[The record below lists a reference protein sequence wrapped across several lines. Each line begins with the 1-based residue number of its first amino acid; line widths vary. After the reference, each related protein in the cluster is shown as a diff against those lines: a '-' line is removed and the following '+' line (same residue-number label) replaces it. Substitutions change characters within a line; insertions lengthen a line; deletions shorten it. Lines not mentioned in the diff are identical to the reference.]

1 MPPLLPM
8 VVGALPASRPL
19 PQPMVCASLPLL
31 QPCEKSSHISK
42 HRVGMRS
49 LLNMKHSWSAIRWK
63 MLIIFAFFSVI
74 SMILVACFAVAV
86 LNVVIRRESAYL
98 IEERIKVIVD
108 GRKKFTDSL
117 RDRVSGCQGP
127 ALDSRLFTEYV
138 DAAWPESQSLVS
150 VLPKGATH
158 GVSSTWHNTS
168 SLAGIVA
175 DRGSLEIRSFR
186 SVEREGCSVTILVRN
201 PVDASFL
208 EQLSRAAGLQISSSK
223 PVLLGPYR
231 AEEGIRGEIEAN
243 FIPGSRRPVPVVVI
257 ARNWQTG
264 QLEDW
269 VVCQV
274 LPNYSR
280 TIEDLGHMGLRTAS
294 WVAPFGAISLGL
306 VSAYAFG
313 LFLSLRLAQ
322 RIVNVIDGLSHAGHR
337 IGKGDFSVRVA
348 VPEQDQL
355 GILAASFNAMTQDLE
370 SLREQE
376 KERAALEL
384 DVALAQE
391 AQQYLYP
398 RAAPVLSTAS
408 VWGVTTAARIVSG
421 DLYDFLSFS
430 NTEVGLLCAD
440 VSGKGMSAALMMANL
455 QAVAHGRL
463 LGGTSGRP
471 APDKFVTALN
481 RDIRGRFGDNRY
493 ATMFYGEFDS
503 RGSARR
509 YVSAGHCSPIF
520 ISEAGEAKTLPGG
533 DLPVG
538 LFAEAAYQE
547 RRVTVSRGCAI
558 VVYTD
563 GVTDALNSHGEAFGE
578 ERIRRC
584 LASLPEGANAEAICV
599 KLAGRVNEW
608 AAGVEQFDDTTI
620 LVLSVAD
627 LVICRTETL

>member
-1 MPPLLPM
+1 
-8 VVGALPASRPL
+8 
-19 PQPMVCASLPLL
+19 
-31 QPCEKSSHISK
+31 
-42 HRVGMRS
+42 MRI
-49 LLNMKHSWSAIRWK
+49 LLNIKHSWGAIRWK
-63 MLIIFAFFSVI
+63 MIFIFAFFSVI
-74 SMILVACFAVAV
+74 SMILVACFAVAI

-98 IEERIKVIVD
+98 MEERIKVIVD
-108 GRKKFTDSL
+108 GRKKLTDAL
-117 RDRVSGCQGP
+117 ANRVSKCQGP
-127 ALDSRLFTEYV
+127 ASDSLLFSEYLD
-138 DAAWPESQSLVS
+138 APWPEGRSLIS
-150 VLPKGATH
+150 VLPKRAPHGA
-158 GVSSTWHNTS
+158 SSTWHDTGS
-168 SLAGIVA
+168 FVGIVA
-175 DRGSLEIRSFR
+175 DRGSLDIRSFR
-186 SVEREGCSVTILVRN
+186 SVERDGCSVTILVRN
-201 PVDASFL
+201 PINTSFL
-208 EQLSRAAGLQISSSK
+208 DELSKAASLQISSSK

-231 AEEGIRGEIEAN
+231 TEEGVRGEIDAN

-264 QLEDW
+264 ALEDW

-274 LPNYSR
+274 RPTYSR
-280 TIEDLGHMGLRTAS
+280 TIEDLSHMGLRIAS
-294 WVAPFGAISLGL
+294 WVSPLGGIALAL
-306 VSAYAFG
+306 VIVYACG
-313 LFLSLRLAQ
+313 LRLSLRLSQ
-322 RIVNVIDGLSHAGHR
+322 RIVAVIDGLSHAAHR

-376 KERAALEL
+376 KERAVLER
-384 DVALAQE
+384 DIVLARE

-408 VWGVTTAARIVSG
+408 VWGVTTPARIVSG
-421 DLYDFLSFS
+421 DLYDFLPFS

-440 VSGKGMSAALMMANL
+440 VSGKGVPAALMMANL

-463 LGGTSGRP
+463 LGGANGRP
-471 APDKFVTALN
+471 TPDAFVAALN
-481 RDIRGRFGDNRY
+481 RDIRGRFGDSRY

-503 RGSARR
+503 RSSVLR

-520 ISEAGEAKTLPGG
+520 ISDSGEATTLPGG

-547 RRVTVSRGCAI
+547 LRVTVSSGCAI

-563 GVTDALNSHGEAFGE
+563 GVADALNSQGEAFGE
-578 ERIRRC
+578 ERIRRY
-584 LASLPEGANAEAICV
+584 LTSLPKGANAEVICSQ
-599 KLAGRVNEW
+599 LAGRIHEW

-627 LVICRTETL
+627 PDHFSNGDLAARHLPSMRNLVSGRERWRLQ